1 MIKPQNT
8 RSCGKM
14 ILVRLLPRFLSNT
27 VLCTSED
34 RDQEN
39 QTRKLMTNLKPEL
52 TIEDAQ
58 AWIEENK
65 ECLLFLK
72 RNRTV
77 NVETLAQNISN
88 EIQRGHLAR
97 GDLNMKDAKD
107 ALNYVLNLKQRL
119 VSMILNVLEKE
130 N

>member
-1 MIKPQNT
+1 
-8 RSCGKM
+8 
-14 ILVRLLPRFLSNT
+14 
-27 VLCTSED
+27 
-34 RDQEN
+34 
-39 QTRKLMTNLKPEL
+39 MTTLKPEL